1 MKFVYVG
8 IMVLL
13 LGLAF
18 LVGRDN
24 APSTKRVVVHDSKP
38 TTGCNLPIKVGDY
51 GYIKYG
57 DCGGLRAKVVG
68 KLDNGIDCAYSTY
81 IKPKKQ
87 NNYYR
92 AEEVYKDVNADN
104 LAPINGEMVS

>member
-51 GYIKYG
+51 GYIK
-57 DCGGLRAKVVG
+57 
-68 KLDNGIDCAYSTY
+68 
-81 IKPKKQ
+81 
-87 NNYYR
+87 
-92 AEEVYKDVNADN
+92 
-104 LAPINGEMVS
+104 